1 MMDRYLS
8 LSDQP
13 SILGVSPAPHM
24 LLARSRD
31 MSI

>member
-8 LSDQP
+8 LSDRP
-13 SILGVSPAPHM
+13 FILGVSPAPCV

-31 MSI
+31 MSM